1 MHETAI
7 RLKNKSIAAARGSD
21 ARHYFSI
28 QVTFIL
34 YVAKINDIIPVANGA
49 NPVHSKRT
57 TGIQETARTQVMTR
71 TRLTTCLLLLSLAGA
86 VVAGEI
92 ENVRVWTGPDKTR
105 VVLDLDRSVDY
116 SVFSLDDPD
125 RLVVDIDG
133 SRMALDP
140 ELDPEHSG
148 VVSKVRYGVRDGE
161 DLRVVLDLS
170 EAARA
175 KSFLL
180 EPTGSYGHRL
190 VLDLFPENAR
200 SAAERVRQVARSLPE
215 DDRDMVV
222 AIDAG
227 HGGEDPGAIGPSG
240 MYEKNIVL
248 ALAGELER
256 QVEEA
261 PGMTPVMIR
270 TGDYYVPLNER
281 FQRAREARADLFVS
295 IHADAFRDRRV
306 RGSSVYILSRSG
318 ASSQAARLL
327 AQSENQA
334 DMIGGVDLE
343 QSDDMLRSVLLDL
356 SQNASLEYSQT
367 AASRILDEL
376 GTVGRNHRKQVESA
390 NFVVLRSPDVPS
402 VLVEVG
408 FISNPSD
415 EANLGSR
422 QHRNRLAGALR
433 RGIEKHFRE
442 TAPRGTWFAANRDDP
457 ARYVVQRG
465 DTLGIIAQRYSVSLN
480 RLRQANA
487 IQGDVIHPG
496 AVLEIPTG

>member
-1 MHETAI
+1 MGLGKRYRI
-7 RLKNKSIAAARGSD
+7 
-21 ARHYFSI
+21 
-28 QVTFIL
+28 TF
-34 YVAKINDIIPVANGA
+34 
-49 NPVHSKRT
+49 
-57 TGIQETARTQVMTR
+57 MTR
-71 TRLTTCLLLLSLAGA
+71 TGLTLCLLLLLLAG
-86 VVAGEI
+86 VVAAGEVQ
-92 ENVRVWTGPDKTR
+92 NVRVWTGPDKTR
-105 VVLDLDRSVDY
+105 VVLDLDRSIDY
-116 SVFSLDDPD
+116 TLFSLDDPD
-125 RLVVDIDG
+125 RLVVDIDQ
-133 SRMALDP
+133 SRMALTP

-148 VVSKVRYGVRDGE
+148 VVRKVRHGVRDGE
-161 DLRVVLDLS
+161 NLRVVLDLA
-170 EAARA
+170 EATRA

-190 VLDLFPENAR
+190 VLDLFPKNAR
-200 SAAERVRQVARSLPE
+200 SASERVRQVARSLP
-215 DDRDMVV
+215 DDNRDMIV

-240 MYEKNIVL
+240 MYEKNIVM
-248 ALAGELER
+248 ALARELQR
-256 QVEEA
+256 QVEQA

-270 TGDYYVPLNER
+270 TGDYYVALNER

-295 IHADAFRDRRV
+295 IHADAFRDFRV
-306 RGSSVYILSRSG
+306 RGSSVYVLSRSG

-334 DMIGGVDLE
+334 DLIGGVDLD
-343 QSDDMLRSVLLDL
+343 QGDDMLRSVLLDL
-356 SQNASLEYSQT
+356 SQSASLEYSRT

-376 GTVGRNHRKQVESA
+376 ETVGRNHRKQVESA

-408 FISNPSD
+408 FISNPKD

-422 QHRNRLAGALR
+422 QHRSRLAGAIR
-433 RGIEKHFRE
+433 RGIERHFRE
-442 TAPRGTWFAANRDDP
+442 TAPRGTWFAANREDP

-465 DTLGIIAQRYSVSLN
+465 DTLGTIAQRYSVSLN
-480 RLRQANA
+480 RLRQANS